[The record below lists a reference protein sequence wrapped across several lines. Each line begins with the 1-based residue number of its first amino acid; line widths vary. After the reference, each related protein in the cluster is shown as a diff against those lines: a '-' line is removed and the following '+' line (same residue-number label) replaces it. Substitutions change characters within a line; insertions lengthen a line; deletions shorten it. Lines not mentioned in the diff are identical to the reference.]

1 MGRLSGPSTG
11 ALANWSRRWED
22 RCSSTRPECSRSA
35 EVPVTTKGGVVQELD
50 AQATVVDAGGIS
62 SGLTTTIA
70 RSDVQT
76 ALAESEIPPLVLDIQ
91 RGDESSS
98 VALTWKRD
106 DLERLLGEATGDQIQ
121 LTFDSAAIEQA
132 FGDVEAHGLR
142 EKAAIVAVAVAGA
155 AAFAGGASAM
165 PMGTGGGGPAAPV
178 AVSGP
183 SGVHLG
189 DTTAVAASVDDPAI
203 ATAMR
208 DAQSPAAAPVDD
220 PAIASAIA
228 SYAEAPPAAHI
239 GDTTAGTQ
247 TGLNTETGPSGAHL
261 GDTTA
266 GAGPQV
272 AYSTD
277 DGTSWSDVG
286 SGAAAVG
293 AGAAIL
299 IVGAAFALGSRRQT
313 PLAT

>member
-1 MGRLSGPSTG
+1 
-11 ALANWSRRWED
+11 
-22 RCSSTRPECSRSA
+22 
-35 EVPVTTKGGVVQELD
+35 VQELD

-70 RSDVQT
+70 RSAVQT
-76 ALAESEIPPLVLDIQ
+76 ALAESEIPPLVLDIR

-183 SGVHLG
+183 SGAHLG
-189 DTTAVAASVDDPAI
+189 DTTAVAASVDDPAIATAMRDAQSPVAASVDDPAI

-228 SYAEAPPAAHI
+228 SYAEAPAAAHI

-261 GDTTA
+261 GDVTA

-299 IVGAAFALGSRRQT
+299 IVGAAFALGSRRRG

>member
-1 MGRLSGPSTG
+1 M
-11 ALANWSRRWED
+11 
-22 RCSSTRPECSRSA
+22 
-35 EVPVTTKGGVVQELD
+35 QELD

-62 SGLTTTIA
+62 GGLTTTIA

-76 ALAESEIPPLVLDIQ
+76 ALAESELPPLVLDIR
-91 RGDESSS
+91 RGDESNS

-132 FGDVEAHGLR
+132 FDDVEAHGVR
-142 EKAAIVAVAVAGA
+142 EKAAIIAVAVAGA

-165 PMGTGGGGPAAPV
+165 PMGADAGPSAATPV
-178 AVSGP
+178 ALAGP

-203 ATAMR
+203 ASAMR

-228 SYAEAPPAAHI
+228 SYAEAPAAAHI

-261 GDTTA
+261 GDVT
-266 GAGPQV
+266 GGGQPV
-272 AYSTD
+272 AYATD
-277 DGTSWSDVG
+277 SGTSWSDVG

-299 IVGAAFALGSRRQT
+299 IVGAAFAAGSRRRQI
-313 PLAT
+313 PAS

>member
-1 MGRLSGPSTG
+1 
-11 ALANWSRRWED
+11 
-22 RCSSTRPECSRSA
+22 
-35 EVPVTTKGGVVQELD
+35 VQELD

-70 RSDVQT
+70 RSAVQT
-76 ALAESEIPPLVLDIQ
+76 ALAESEIPPLVLDIR

-106 DLERLLGEATGDQIQ
+106 DLERLLGEAAGDQIQ

-132 FGDVEAHGLR
+132 FRDVEAHGLR

-183 SGVHLG
+183 SGAHLG

-228 SYAEAPPAAHI
+228 SYAEAPAAAHI

-247 TGLNTETGPSGAHL
+247 AGLNTQTGPSGAHL
-261 GDTTA
+261 GDVTGGGQPVSYA
-266 GAGPQV
+266 
-272 AYSTD
+272 TD
-277 DGTSWSDVG
+277 DGTSLSDVG

-299 IVGAAFALGSRRQT
+299 IAGAAFAFGSRRRQI
-313 PLAT
+313 PAT

>member
-1 MGRLSGPSTG
+1 
-11 ALANWSRRWED
+11 
-22 RCSSTRPECSRSA
+22 
-35 EVPVTTKGGVVQELD
+35 
-50 AQATVVDAGGIS
+50 VVDAGGIS
-62 SGLTTTIA
+62 GGLTTTIA

-106 DLERLLGEATGDQIQ
+106 DLERLLNEATGDQIQ
-121 LTFDSAAIEQA
+121 LTFDSGAIEQA
-132 FGDVEAHGLR
+132 FGDVEAHGMR
-142 EKAAIVAVAVAGA
+142 EKAAIIAVAVAGA

-165 PMGTGGGGPAAPV
+165 PMTDGGGGPATPV
-178 AVSGP
+178 ALAGPSGAHLGDTTAVDPAIAAQMQVQSGP

-189 DTTAVAASVDDPAI
+189 DTTAVAASTDDPAI

-208 DAQSPAAAPVDD
+208 DAGQTPQAAAPVDDPAIATAIRNAQAPQAAAPVDD

-228 SYAEAPPAAHI
+228 SYAEAPAAAHI
-239 GDTTAGTQ
+239 GDTTSGTQ
-247 TGLNTETGPSGAHL
+247 VGLNTETGPSGAHL

-272 AYSTD
+272 TYATD

-286 SGAAAVG
+286 SGVAAVG

-299 IVGAAFALGSRRQT
+299 IVGAAFAAGASRRRL
-313 PLAT
+313 PGAPA

>member
-1 MGRLSGPSTG
+1 LQD
-11 ALANWSRRWED
+11 RRH
-22 RCSSTRPECSRSA
+22 
-35 EVPVTTKGGVVQELD
+35 VPITTKGGVVQELD

-62 SGLTTTIA
+62 GGLTTTIA

-76 ALAESEIPPLVLDIQ
+76 ALAEAEVPPLVLDIR

-98 VALTWKRD
+98 VALTWKRE

-121 LTFDSAAIEQA
+121 LTFDQTAIEQA
-132 FGDVEAHGLR
+132 FDDVEAHGMR
-142 EKAAIVAVAVAGA
+142 EKAAIIAVAVAGA

-165 PMGTGGGGPAAPV
+165 PMGDGGGGPATPV
-178 AVSGP
+178 ALSGP

-189 DTTAVAASVDDPAI
+189 DTTAVANVDDPAI

-208 DAQSPAAAPVDD
+208 DAQSPQAAPVDD

-228 SYAEAPPAAHI
+228 SYAEAPAAAHI

-261 GDTTA
+261 GDVTG

-272 AYSTD
+272 NYATA

-286 SGAAAVG
+286 AGAAAIG
-293 AGAAIL
+293 AGAAI
-299 IVGAAFALGSRRQT
+299 IIAGAAFAAGSHRRRV
-313 PLAT
+313 PAT

>member
-1 MGRLSGPSTG
+1 
-11 ALANWSRRWED
+11 
-22 RCSSTRPECSRSA
+22 
-35 EVPVTTKGGVVQELD
+35 VPITTKGGVVQELD

-62 SGLTTTIA
+62 GGLTTTIA

-76 ALAESEIPPLVLDIQ
+76 ALAEAEVPPLVLDIR

-98 VALTWKRD
+98 VALTWKRE

-121 LTFDSAAIEQA
+121 LTFDGAALEEA
-132 FGDVEAHGLR
+132 FGDVEAHGMR
-142 EKAAIVAVAVAGA
+142 EKAAIIAVAVAGA

-165 PMGTGGGGPAAPV
+165 PMGDGGGGPATPV
-178 AVSGP
+178 VALSGP

-189 DTTAVAASVDDPAI
+189 DTTAVASTDDPAI

-228 SYAEAPPAAHI
+228 SYAEAPAAAHI

-247 TGLNTETGPSGAHL
+247 VGLNTETGPSGAHL
-261 GDTTA
+261 GDVTG
-266 GAGPQV
+266 GAGPEV
-272 AYSTD
+272 TYATD
-277 DGTSWSDVG
+277 SGTSWSDVG

-293 AGAAIL
+293 AGAAI
-299 IVGAAFALGSRRQT
+299 IIAGAAFAAGSHRRRV
-313 PLAT
+313 PAT

>member
-1 MGRLSGPSTG
+1 
-11 ALANWSRRWED
+11 
-22 RCSSTRPECSRSA
+22 
-35 EVPVTTKGGVVQELD
+35 VPITTKGGVVQELD

-62 SGLTTTIA
+62 GGLTTTIA
-70 RSDVQT
+70 RSEVQT
-76 ALAESEIPPLVLDIQ
+76 ALAESEIPPLVLDIR

-106 DLERLLGEATGDQIQ
+106 DLERLLNEATGDQIQ

-132 FGDVEAHGLR
+132 FDDVEAHGMR
-142 EKAAIVAVAVAGA
+142 EKAAIIAVAVAGA
-155 AAFAGGASAM
+155 AAFAGTASGM
-165 PMGTGGGGPAAPV
+165 PMGAESGPAGAAPV
-178 AVSGP
+178 TMLSGP

-189 DTTAVAASVDDPAI
+189 DTTAVSTDDPAIAAAMQSGPSGVHLGDTTAVNASTDDPAI

-208 DAQSPAAAPVDD
+208 DAQSPQAAAPVDD
-220 PAIASAIA
+220 PAIASASA
-228 SYAEAPPAAHI
+228 SYAEAPAAAHI

-247 TGLNTETGPSGAHL
+247 VGLNTETGPSGAHL

-272 AYSTD
+272 NFATD

-286 SGAAAVG
+286 SGVAAVG

-299 IVGAAFALGSRRQT
+299 IVGAAFGIGASRRRA
-313 PLAT
+313 PGAPA